1 MRLAATSFAIVAAL
15 AYAGAAA
22 AAPVRV
28 ETLVVGK
35 GDKVVRGPRLVA
47 TPQRAVL
54 ARSKDSGRARSCMAP
69 AATPLAALLALHAP
83 RVRVIDYASCSARAR
98 DAAGLYVDRVGGDVA
113 RGSDGWVYKV
123 GRLVYSTGA
132 ADVARKLKG
141 GQRLLWFYCHMQTTG
156 GCQRTLDLSVAASSP
171 GPFPVGSALNLVVRG
186 YDDRGKGVPIGG
198 ASVTIAGVTA
208 MSQADGTVSITP
220 PFAGRFT
227 ATATAPGLVR
237 SFPLLVTVA

>member
-1 MRLAATSFAIVAAL
+1 MRPAAATLAIVAAL
-15 AYAGAAA
+15 AYAGVAAG
-22 AAPVRV
+22 APPRV

-35 GDKVVRGPRLVA
+35 GDKVVRGPRIVA
-47 TPQRAVL
+47 TPQRAVV
-54 ARSKDSGRARSCMAP
+54 ARSKDSGRARSCTVP

-83 RVRVIDYASCSARAR
+83 GVRVVDYASCTARAR
-98 DAAGLYVDRVGGDVA
+98 DAAGLYVDRVGGYVA

-132 ADVARKLKG
+132 ADVARTLKS
-141 GQRLLWFYCHMQTTG
+141 GQRLLWFYCRMQTSG
-156 GCQRTLDLSVAASSP
+156 GCQRTLDLTSAAP
-171 GPFPVGSALNLVVRG
+171 PAGPFRAGAPVSLVVRG

-208 MSQADGTVSITP
+208 TSQADGTVSITP

-237 SFPLLVTVA
+237 SFPLVVTVA